1 MRTGLGEGACVEG
14 GGEVPRGNDVVG
26 DMPNADDPCGDDENS
41 SAEERRRNS
50 GG

>member
-1 MRTGLGEGACVEG
+1 MRARLGEGACAEG
-14 GGEVPRGNDVVG
+14 GGGVTRGNEVVG
-26 DMPNADDPCGDDENS
+26 DMPNAGGDDESS